1 MHQTKI
7 QNMKAI
13 QVLTLTLALAALPL
27 WAASSQEQLA
37 ASIRESQTETVRTR
51 DQLQMTVN
59 ALTALTEQNKGDLRA
74 NFNAFS
80 MEVKNTHGAAA
91 WTAARAQSMQATS
104 KSYFDGWQAD
114 VTSISNE
121 SLRKQA
127 QKRLDKVRKSYDK
140 SILSLKEAGEK
151 FKPFLSNLDDV
162 QKTLANDVTAGGVK
176 AIRGTAGDAKFNLKK
191 VRSSVA
197 DALEEL
203 ENMQRALSPEAAR

>member
-1 MHQTKI
+1 
-7 QNMKAI
+7 MKAL
-13 QVLTLTLALAALPL
+13 QVITLTLTLAAGSM
-27 WAASSQEQLA
+27 WAATSQEQLA
-37 ASIRESQTETVRTR
+37 ASIKESQTETVRTR
-51 DQLQMTVN
+51 DQLQLTVN
-59 ALTALTEQNKGDLRA
+59 ALNTLTEQKKGDLRA
-74 NFNAFS
+74 NFNAYS
-80 MEVKNTHGAAA
+80 MEVKNTRGAAE
-91 WTAARAQSMQATS
+91 WTAARAQSMQFTS
-104 KSYFDGWQAD
+104 KNYFDGWQAD

-176 AIRGTAGDAKFNLKK
+176 AIRGTASDAKFNLKK
-191 VRSSVA
+191 VRSSIA

-203 ENMQRALSPEAAR
+203 DNMQKALSPEAAR